1 MQTDLPI
8 YALRDDLRR
17 AWANG
22 RNLVICAPTGSGKT
36 TQVCQYVL
44 ADGAANGKRIVVLQP
59 RRVAARSVA
68 RRVAQE
74 MGVEPGGLVGYQV
87 RFDERLSA
95 ETQIAFV
102 TEGILLRWLQSDPD
116 LGSIGA
122 ILFDEF
128 HERNLLSDTALAL
141 CKRIQQTARPD
152 LLLAVMSATL
162 EVKPVAAYL
171 GNAPVIESEG
181 RSYPVQIN
189 YETWGDE
196 TAIPER
202 AAERAA
208 KILRETSEGDVL
220 IFMPGMYEITRCMDE
235 VRQLWRNA
243 AGQSAIPPVV
253 LALHGEMSPADQ
265 DRVFAPSEYRRVI
278 VATNVA
284 ETSVTIPGIRF
295 VVDGGLARVARYDP
309 ARGVNTLHLE
319 PISRASADQR
329 AGRAGRTAPGV
340 CWRLWPEQEMAFRPA
355 RNTPEIQRTELSAAL
370 LLLHAQGVQDV
381 AAFDFLD
388 KPDPARVLA
397 AEELLE
403 SLGAI
408 RTGQITE
415 TGRAMLRIP
424 AHPRYARMLIEAQ
437 KFGCVPQVAL
447 MAALVGGR
455 DLLIRLTRE
464 DKIQRRNRESLIKRG
479 QNASDFFLL
488 ANSFEHAVK
497 NKFDAKACYS
507 FGVNPHVAREVAQT
521 YEQLMEVCDLSG
533 QTARSGLTTNDPV
546 TGALDSPEPTSALRP
561 LTVTGALDS
570 PEPAS
575 ALRPLAVTGA
585 LDSPEPTSALRP
597 LTVTGA
603 LDSPEPIQRCHLAG
617 FLDHLA
623 VRVGA
628 SDEYDLSGGR
638 RCALM
643 DESIVGRNLLI
654 VASEIRE
661 ITTRKGDK
669 LSLLGYASA
678 IKPEWVRALNPSG
691 LTEKVEHVYDRLN
704 RKVVA
709 GRVIRYHDLLI
720 GGEPVTELDPDECA
734 RALAEEFAD
743 QLNKLPQWGQIKP
756 LLAAHPRPR
765 EDVTRILA
773 RAWRGCATFSE
784 AAKRDV
790 AACFAENE
798 S

>member
-8 YALRDDLRR
+8 HALRGDLRR

-22 RNLVICAPTGSGKT
+22 RSLVICAPTGSGKT

-44 ADGAANGKRIVVLQP
+44 ADGAANGKRIIVLQP

-102 TEGILLRWLQSDPD
+102 TEGILLRWLQNDPH
-116 LGSIGA
+116 LGNIGA

-128 HERNLLSDTALAL
+128 HERSLLSDTALAL
-141 CKRIQQTARPD
+141 CKRLQHTARPD
-152 LLLAVMSATL
+152 LLLCVMSATL

-181 RSYPVQIN
+181 RSYPVQIE
-189 YETWGDE
+189 YETGADVIE
-196 TAIPER
+196 TAAQR
-202 AAERAA
+202 AV
-208 KILRETSEGDVL
+208 KILRQTSEGDVL
-220 IFMPGMYEITRCMDE
+220 VFMPGMYEITRCMDE
-235 VRQLWRNA
+235 VRRVWRNTAGA
-243 AGQSAIPPVV
+243 AAIPPVV

-265 DRVFAPSEYRRVI
+265 DRAFAPSAYRRVI

-284 ETSVTIPGIRF
+284 ETSITIPGICF

-309 ARGVNTLHLE
+309 ARGVNALRLE

-355 RNTPEIQRTELSAAL
+355 RNTPEIQRTELSSAL
-370 LLLHAQGVQDV
+370 LLLHAQGVMGV
-381 AAFDFLD
+381 ADFDFLD
-388 KPDPARVLA
+388 KPDPARILA
-397 AEELLE
+397 AEALLE

-408 RTGQITE
+408 NGGQITE
-415 TGRAMLRIP
+415 TGRQMLRIP

-447 MAALVGGR
+447 MAALVSGR

-464 DKIQRRNRESLIKRG
+464 DKIQRRNRESLIGRG
-479 QNASDFFLL
+479 QHASDFFLL
-488 ANSFEHAVK
+488 TNSFAHAAQ
-497 NKFDAKACYS
+497 NNFEAKPCYA
-507 FGVNPHVAREVAQT
+507 FGVNPHVAREVAQA
-521 YEQLMEVCDLSG
+521 YEQLLEVCEENLALRAVAPPG
-533 QTARSGLTTNDPV
+533 ALINDSVLRPLQA
-546 TGALDSPEPTSALRP
+546 TGALND
-561 LTVTGALDS
+561 
-570 PEPAS
+570 
-575 ALRPLAVTGA
+575 
-585 LDSPEPTSALRP
+585 
-597 LTVTGA
+597 
-603 LDSPEPIQRCHLAG
+603 PEPIQRCHLAG

-661 ITTRKGDK
+661 ITARNGNT

-678 IKPEWVRALNPSG
+678 VKPEWVRALNPPG
-691 LTEKVEHVYDRLN
+691 LSEKVEHVYDRLN

-709 GRVIRYHDLLI
+709 GRVTRYHDLLI
-720 GGEPVTELDPDECA
+720 GGEPLTELDPDACA

-743 QLNKLPQWGQIKP
+743 QLNKLPQWGQLKP
-756 LLAAHPRPR
+756 LLAAKPIPRAQ
-765 EDVTRILA
+765 VVAALA
-773 RAWRGCATFSE
+773 RAWRGCATFAE

-790 AACFAENE
+790 MPEFSA
-798 S
+798 

>member
-8 YALRDDLRR
+8 HALREDLCR
-17 AWANG
+17 AWAAG

-36 TQVCQYVL
+36 TQVCQYLL

-95 ETQIAFV
+95 QTQIAFV
-102 TEGILLRWLQSDPD
+102 TEGILLRWLQSDPN
-116 LGSIGA
+116 LSSIGA

-141 CKRIQQTARPD
+141 CKRIQQTSRPD

-171 GNAPVIESEG
+171 GSAPVIESAG
-181 RSYPVQIN
+181 RSYPVEIN
-189 YETWGDE
+189 YEIN
-196 TAIPER
+196 APPELVEEAAAR
-202 AAERAA
+202 AV
-208 KILRETSEGDVL
+208 KILRETDDGDVL
-220 IFMPGMYEITRCMDE
+220 VFMPGMYEITRCMDE
-235 VRQLWRNA
+235 TRRLWRNA
-243 AGQSAIPPVV
+243 AGAGAIPPVV

-265 DRVFAPSEYRRVI
+265 DRAFAPSEYRRVI

-284 ETSVTIPGIRF
+284 ETSITIPGIRF

-355 RNTPEIQRTELSAAL
+355 RNTPEIQRTELSSAL
-370 LLLHAQGVQDV
+370 LLLHAQGVTDV
-381 AAFDFLD
+381 ASFDFLD
-388 KPDPARVLA
+388 KPDPARILA

-408 RTGQITE
+408 SQGQITE

-424 AHPRYARMLIEAQ
+424 AHPRYARMLLEAQ

-447 MAALVGGR
+447 MAALVSGR
-455 DLLIRLTRE
+455 DLLIRLTRQ

-488 ANSFEHAVK
+488 ANSFAHAVE

-507 FGVNPHVAREVAQT
+507 FGVNPHVAREVAQAH
-521 YEQLMEVCDLSG
+521 EQLMEVCEDV
-533 QTARSGLTTNDPV
+533 GL
-546 TGALDSPEPTSALRP
+546 GAGLLRAVLLLD
-561 LTVTGALDS
+561 D
-570 PEPAS
+570 
-575 ALRPLAVTGA
+575 
-585 LDSPEPTSALRP
+585 
-597 LTVTGA
+597 
-603 LDSPEPIQRCHLAG
+603 PEPIQRCHLAG

-638 RCALM
+638 RGALM

-661 ITTRKGDK
+661 ITTRNEDK
-669 LSLLGYASA
+669 LTLLGYASA
-678 IKPEWVRALNPSG
+678 VKPEWVRQLNPSG
-691 LTEKVEHVYDRLN
+691 LSENVEHVYDRLN
-704 RKVVA
+704 RRVVA

-720 GGEPVTELDPDECA
+720 GGEPVAELDPDECA
-734 RALAEEFAD
+734 RALAEEFAG

-756 LLAAHPRPR
+756 LLAAKPIPR
-765 EDVTRILA
+765 EQMAGLLA
-773 RAWRGCATFSE
+773 RAWRGCATFAE

-790 AACFAENE
+790 VKEMTGLI
-798 S
+798 

>member
-8 YALRDDLRR
+8 YALRDELRR
-17 AWANG
+17 AWSGG

-36 TQVCQYVL
+36 TQICQYVL
-44 ADGAANGKRIVVLQP
+44 ADGAANGRRIVVLQP

-74 MGVEPGGLVGYQV
+74 MGVELGGLVGYQV
-87 RFDERLSA
+87 RFEERLSA
-95 ETQIAFV
+95 DTQIAFV
-102 TEGILLRWLQSDPD
+102 TEGILLRWLQSEPD

-141 CKRIQQTARPD
+141 CKQLQRASRQD
-152 LLLAVMSATL
+152 LLLCVMSATL

-181 RSYPVQIN
+181 RSYPVQIC
-189 YETWGDE
+189 YDIASDVVEG
-196 TAIPER
+196 AAAR
-202 AAERAA
+202 AV

-220 IFMPGMYEITRCMDE
+220 VFMPGMQEIIGCMDE
-235 VRQLWRNA
+235 TRRVWRNT
-243 AGQSAIPPVV
+243 AGESAIPPLV
-253 LALHGEMSPADQ
+253 LPLHGEMSPADQ
-265 DRVFAPSEYRRVI
+265 DRVFAPSERRRVI

-284 ETSVTIPGIRF
+284 ETSLTIPGIRF
-295 VVDGGLARVARYDP
+295 VVDGGLARIARYDP

-340 CWRLWPEQEMAFRPA
+340 CWRLWQEQEMAFRPA
-355 RNTPEIQRTELSAAL
+355 RNTPEIQRTELSSAL
-370 LLLHAQGVQDV
+370 LLLHAHGAQDV
-381 AAFDFLD
+381 ANFDFLD

-408 RTGQITE
+408 HNGQITE

-424 AHPRYARMLIEAQ
+424 AHPRYARMLLEAQ
-437 KFGCVPQVAL
+437 KLGCVPQVAL
-447 MAALVGGR
+447 MAALLSGR
-455 DLLIRLTRE
+455 DMLIRLTRE
-464 DKIQRRNRESLIKRG
+464 DKIQRRNRESLVRRG
-479 QNASDFFLL
+479 QNTSDFFLL
-488 ANSFEHAVK
+488 ENSFNHALE

-507 FGVNPHVAREVAQT
+507 FGVNPHVAREVAQA
-521 YEQLMEVCDLSG
+521 YAQLMDVCGEILPSS
-533 QTARSGLTTNDPV
+533 QTAPSGLTAKDI
-546 TGALDSPEPTSALRP
+546 SPGVLE
-561 LTVTGALDS
+561 
-570 PEPAS
+570 
-575 ALRPLAVTGA
+575 
-585 LDSPEPTSALRP
+585 
-597 LTVTGA
+597 
-603 LDSPEPIQRCHLAG
+603 RCHLVG

-638 RCALM
+638 RCVLM

-654 VASEIRE
+654 VASDIRE
-661 ITTRKGDK
+661 ITTRSGDK
-669 LSLLGYASA
+669 LSLLGYASV
-678 IKPEWVRALNPSG
+678 IKPEWVRQLNPAG
-691 LTEKVEHVYDRLN
+691 LGENVEHVYDRLN

-709 GRVIRYHDLLI
+709 GRVLRYHDLLI
-720 GGEPVTELDPDECA
+720 GGEPVAELDPHACA
-734 RALAEEFAD
+734 RVLAEEFAD

-756 LLAAHPRPR
+756 LLAAKPIPRAR
-765 EDVTRILA
+765 MVDVLA
-773 RAWRGCATFSE
+773 RAWQGCATFAE

-790 AACFAENE
+790 AAALAQET
-798 S
+798 SV